1 MTKEIDWNKLKEP
14 FSENDIEWRIMQSG
28 KGAKGIWA
36 KCLAYV
42 TNRAIMDRL
51 DELVGIER
59 WANEYKE
66 GPGGGVI
73 CGISIFIKS
82 ETHPDG
88 VWITKWDGAENTAVE
103 AIKGGLSGAM
113 KRAAVQWGIGRY
125 LYHLEEG
132 WADIKDNGKFRATLK
147 DKTPFKW
154 NPPSLPSWA
163 LPKGE
168 KTEKPE
174 PKTEPKQED
183 DPGPP
188 SYDEM
193 IAKIKEAKGLKHLS
207 NIWEKYNGWFKGEE
221 KSKLIMAKDER
232 KVELTEGGK

>member
-1 MTKEIDWNKLKEP
+1 MIDWNKLKEP
-14 FSENDIEWRIMQSG
+14 FPEKDIEWRIMQSG
-28 KGAKGIWA
+28 KGQKGIWA

-51 DELVGIER
+51 DELVGEER
-59 WANEYKE
+59 WANDFKE

-88 VWITKWDGAENTAVE
+88 VWVTKWDGAENTAVE

-132 WADIKDNGKFRATLK
+132 WADINDSGKFRAKTK
-147 DKTPFKW
+147 DGANFKW

-163 LPKGE
+163 LPK
-168 KTEKPE
+168 PE
-174 PKTEPKQED
+174 PKKPDPRKLTFDDVSELIDKAQDLDTLTVIYED
-183 DPGPP
+183 
-188 SYDEM
+188 EV
-193 IAKIKEAKGLKHLS
+193 GLFDG
-207 NIWEKYNGWFKGEE
+207 EK
-221 KSKLIMAKDER
+221 R
-232 KVELTEGGK
+232 VELMTMLGIRKEELREVK

>member
-1 MTKEIDWNKLKEP
+1 MIDWNKLKEP
-14 FSENDIEWRIMQSG
+14 FPEKDIEWRIMQSG
-28 KGAKGIWA
+28 KGQKGVWA

-51 DELVGIER
+51 DELVGEER
-59 WANEYKE
+59 WSNDFKE

-88 VWITKWDGAENTAVE
+88 IWVTKWDGAENTAVE

-132 WADIKDNGKFRATLK
+132 WADITDKGKFRATTK
-147 DKTPFKW
+147 DKTAFKW
-154 NPPSLPSWA
+154 NPPSLPAWA
-163 LPKGE
+163 LPKDAP
-168 KTEKPE
+168 KPKKKE
-174 PKTEPKQED
+174 PKPLTFDQVSQQISKAKDVDTLTE
-183 DPGPP
+183 
-188 SYDEM
+188 
-193 IAKIKEAKGLKHLS
+193 I
-207 NIWEKYNGWFKGEE
+207 YNVNLGNFGGEE
-221 KSKLIMAKDER
+221 EAELMTQLGIR
-232 KVELTEGGK
+232 KEEILEGGK